1 MKLPGLG
8 SAFDFPFMST
18 LPPPIT
24 LPSPAGVQRPFIKSL
39 LAMLGIAC
47 VMMLVGLDQTVVGT
61 ALPTII
67 AELHGFDLYAWVAT
81 SYLLTSVITV
91 PVFGRLG
98 DYYGRKP
105 FVVAAIIVFT
115 LASLLCGLAN
125 SMMFLVLARG
135 LQGIGGGMLVGT
147 AFASVPDLFP
157 DPRVRL
163 RWQILIT
170 TSFGLA
176 SAIGPTLGGILTEH
190 YGWRSVF
197 YVNAPVGLL
206 GVYFVFWHMPV
217 IRHLRSEKIQLD
229 WLGALLIALA
239 LGSLQLLVEL
249 LPRDEPGLA
258 LPLLGVGSALAFVAL
273 YYWER
278 RCAYSLLPFEMFSNR
293 AMSALFLLA
302 LLMGT
307 ASFSVMLYVPLMLQ
321 GGFGLSPQAA
331 GLLVTPMMAG
341 IPFASLINGRVISRL
356 KRPLVML
363 YVGFTALALSS
374 LGVISADAGT
384 PHWLFGIYMGLGG
397 MGVGFVM
404 PNLTIF
410 GQLAAP
416 PHHLG
421 IATATMQSLRMM
433 GGMIG
438 TALVGTVVAHV
449 YQSQVTFVLRT
460 ADAMTWVNRLHNP
473 QILLDQDS
481 QQQVMSQI
489 AAQGHNPTALFEGI
503 HAVLV
508 HAIHVSQYIGL
519 GVALLG
525 LLLVRRVPP
534 LKLKRQQNAEP
545 ARSAHD
551 PGIEQ
556 AAHSD
561 AQG

>member
-1 MKLPGLG
+1 M
-8 SAFDFPFMST
+8 
-18 LPPPIT
+18 
-24 LPSPAGVQRPFIKSL
+24 QSL
-39 LAMLGIAC
+39 MAMLGIAC

-115 LASLLCGLAN
+115 LASILCGLAN
-125 SMMFLVLARG
+125 SMEFLVLARA

-170 TSFGLA
+170 AAFGLA
-176 SAIGPTLGGILTEH
+176 NAIGPTLGGILTEH

-197 YVNAPVGLL
+197 YVNGPVGLL
-206 GVYFVFWHMPV
+206 GIYFVVWHMPR
-217 IRHLRSEKIQLD
+217 IRHHKDTKIQLD
-229 WLGALLIALA
+229 WLGAVLIALA

-249 LPRDEPGLA
+249 LPRDEPGPM
-258 LPLLGVGSALAFVAL
+258 LPLLGVGSVLAFAAL
-273 YYWER
+273 FYWER
-278 RCAYSLLPFEMFSNR
+278 RCPYSLLPFEMFRNR
-293 AMSALFLLA
+293 TNSVLFVLA
-302 LLMGT
+302 LLLGI
-307 ASFSVMLYVPLMLQ
+307 ASFSVMFYVPLMLQ
-321 GGFGLSPQAA
+321 GGFGMSPQAA
-331 GLLVTPMMAG
+331 GLLITPMMLG
-341 IPFASLINGRVISRL
+341 IPFASLINGRILPLL
-356 KRPLVML
+356 KRPTTML
-363 YVGFTALALSS
+363 YVGFASLALSS
-374 LGVISADAGT
+374 LGVISTHADT
-384 PHWLFGIYMGLGG
+384 PHWLFGIYMALSG

-410 GQLAAP
+410 GQLTAP
-416 PHHLG
+416 SHHLG
-421 IATATMQSLRMM
+421 IATATTQSMRMM

-449 YQSQVTFVLRT
+449 YQSQVAFVLKT
-460 ADAMTWVNRLHNP
+460 ADAMKWLERLHNP
-473 QILLDQDS
+473 QVLLDLEGQR
-481 QQQVMSQI
+481 QVMEQI
-489 AAQGHNPTALFEGI
+489 AAQGRNPTALFDGI
-503 HAVLV
+503 HTVLV
-508 HAIHVSQYIGL
+508 GAIHTSQYIGL

-534 LKLKRQQNAEP
+534 LQLKQRREQKPAE
-545 ARSAHD
+545 SA
-551 PGIEQ
+551 
-556 AAHSD
+556 A
-561 AQG
+561 

>member
-1 MKLPGLG
+1 MPTTPTHTE
-8 SAFDFPFMST
+8 AP
-18 LPPPIT
+18 
-24 LPSPAGVQRPFIKSL
+24 RPFVKSL
-39 LAMLGIAC
+39 LAMLGISC

-61 ALPTII
+61 ALPTIV

-91 PVFGRLG
+91 PIFGRLG

-115 LASLLCGLAN
+115 LASVLCGLST
-125 SMMFLVLARG
+125 SMMFLVLARA

-170 TSFGLA
+170 SSFGLA

-206 GVYFVFWHMPV
+206 GVYFVFWHMPT
-217 IRHLRSEKIQLD
+217 IRHHKDAKIQLD

-249 LPRDEPGLA
+249 LPRNESDSMLS
-258 LPLLGVGSALAFVAL
+258 LLGAGSALAFAAL

-278 RCAYSLLPFEMFSNR
+278 RCTYSLLPFEMFRNR
-293 AMSALFLLA
+293 TISVLFLLA
-302 LLMGT
+302 FLMGT
-307 ASFSVMLYVPLMLQ
+307 ASFSVMFYVPLMLQ
-321 GGFGLSPQAA
+321 GGIGMSPQAA
-331 GLLVTPMMAG
+331 GLLVTPMMVG
-341 IPFASLINGRVISRL
+341 IPIASLINGRIISRL
-356 KRPLVML
+356 ERPLIML
-363 YVGFTALALSS
+363 YVGFAALALSS
-374 LGVISADAGT
+374 LGVIFTQADT
-384 PHWLFGIYMGLGG
+384 PHWLFGIYMALSG
-397 MGVGFVM
+397 MGVGFIM

-421 IATATMQSLRMM
+421 IATATTQSMRMV
-433 GGMIG
+433 GGMVG
-438 TALVGTVVAHV
+438 TALVGTVVAHA

-460 ADAMTWVNRLHNP
+460 ADAMTWLDRLRNP
-473 QILLDQDS
+473 QVLLDQEG
-481 QQQVMSQI
+481 QRQVMAQI
-489 AAQGHNPTALFEGI
+489 TAKGHNATALFDGI
-503 HAVLV
+503 HSVLV
-508 HAIHVSQYIGL
+508 NAIHTSQYIGL

-534 LKLKRQQNAEP
+534 LKLKRREHEP
-545 ARSAHD
+545 AESA
-551 PGIEQ
+551 
-556 AAHSD
+556 A
-561 AQG
+561 

>member
-1 MKLPGLG
+1 LDKRQ
-8 SAFDFPFMST
+8 SEFFM
-18 LPPPIT
+18 PI
-24 LPSPAGVQRPFIKSL
+24 SPATAAAQRPFTQSL
-39 LAMLGIAC
+39 LAMVGIAF
-47 VMMLVGLDQTVVGT
+47 VVMLVGLDQTVVAT

-81 SYLLTSVITV
+81 SYLLASVITV

-105 FVVAAIIVFT
+105 FVVAAIVVFT
-115 LASLLCGLAN
+115 LASLLCGLAT
-125 SMMFLVLARG
+125 SMVQLVLARA
-135 LQGIGGGMLVGT
+135 LQGVGGGMLVGT

-163 RWQILIT
+163 RWQVLIT
-170 TSFGLA
+170 SAFGLA
-176 SAIGPTLGGILTEH
+176 SAIGPSLGGILTEH

-197 YVNAPVGLL
+197 YVNGPVGLL
-206 GVYFVFWHMPV
+206 GIYFVVWHMPF
-217 IRHLRSEKIQLD
+217 IRHYKDTKIQLD

-249 LPRDEPGLA
+249 LPKNEPGPL
-258 LPLLGVGSALAFVAL
+258 LPLLGVGSALAFAAL
-273 YYWER
+273 FYWER
-278 RCAYSLLPFEMFSNR
+278 RCTYSLLPFEMFRNR
-293 AMSALFLLA
+293 TISLLFLLA

-341 IPFASLINGRVISRL
+341 IPLGSLINGRILPRL
-356 KRPLVML
+356 ERPSTML
-363 YVGFTALALSS
+363 TVGFALLALSS
-374 LGVISADAGT
+374 VGVISTHADT
-384 PHWLFGIYMGLGG
+384 PHWLFGVYMGLGG

-416 PHHLG
+416 PHQLG
-421 IATATMQSLRMM
+421 IATATTQSMRMM

-438 TALVGTVVAHV
+438 TALVGTVVAHA
-449 YQSQVTFVLRT
+449 YLSLVTDTLG
-460 ADAMTWVNRLHNP
+460 AAGALDWLDGLHNP
-473 QILLDQDS
+473 QVLLDMDRQR
-481 QQQVMSQI
+481 QAMAQI
-489 AAQGHNPTALFEGI
+489 AAQGHDATALFDGI
-503 HAVLV
+503 HAALV
-508 HAIHVSQYIGL
+508 RAIHISQYIGL

-534 LKLKRQQNAEP
+534 LKLKRREQNTAP
-545 ARSAHD
+545 NGPST
-551 PGIEQ
+551 
-556 AAHSD
+556 
-561 AQG
+561 

>member
-1 MKLPGLG
+1 
-8 SAFDFPFMST
+8 MS
-18 LPPPIT
+18 PQ
-24 LPSPAGVQRPFIKSL
+24 PSISNAQRPFIKSL

-81 SYLLTSVITV
+81 SYLLASVITV

-105 FVVAAIIVFT
+105 FVVAAIVVFT
-115 LASLLCGLAN
+115 LASILCGLSN
-125 SMMFLVLARG
+125 SMMFLVLARA

-157 DPRVRL
+157 DPRERL
-163 RWQILIT
+163 RWQIVIT
-170 TSFGLA
+170 TAFGLA
-176 SAIGPTLGGILTEH
+176 NAIGPTLGGILTEH

-197 YVNAPVGLL
+197 FVNGPVGLL
-206 GVYFVFWHMPV
+206 GVYFVVWHMPK
-217 IRHLRSEKIQLD
+217 IRHHKDTKIQLD

-249 LPRDEPGLA
+249 LPKDEPGAL
-258 LPLLGVGSALAFVAL
+258 LPLLGAGSALAFAAL
-273 YYWER
+273 YFWER
-278 RCAYSLLPFEMFSNR
+278 HCTYSLLPFDMFRNR
-293 AMSALFLLA
+293 TISILFLLA

-307 ASFSVMLYVPLMLQ
+307 ASFSVMFYVPLMLQ
-321 GGFGLSPQAA
+321 GGFGMSPQAA

-341 IPFASLINGRVISRL
+341 IPIASTINGRIIPRL

-374 LGVISADAGT
+374 LGVISTHADT
-384 PHWLFGIYMGLGG
+384 PHWMFGIYMALSG
-397 MGVGFVM
+397 MGVGFIM

-421 IATATMQSLRMM
+421 IATATTQSMRMM

-438 TALVGTVVAHV
+438 TALVGTMVAHA
-449 YQSQVTFVLRT
+449 YQSQVTFVLKA
-460 ADAMTWVNRLHNP
+460 ADAMKWLDRLHNP
-473 QILLDQDS
+473 QVLLDQEG
-481 QQQVMSQI
+481 QRQVMEQI
-489 AAQGHNPTALFEGI
+489 AAQGHNPTALFDGI
-503 HAVLV
+503 HTVLV
-508 HAIHVSQYIGL
+508 GAIHTSQYIGL

-534 LKLKRQQNAEP
+534 LQLKRREQKP
-545 ARSAHD
+545 AQSA
-551 PGIEQ
+551 
-556 AAHSD
+556 A
-561 AQG
+561 

>member
-1 MKLPGLG
+1 MSAIPLP
-8 SAFDFPFMST
+8 ADAP
-18 LPPPIT
+18 
-24 LPSPAGVQRPFIKSL
+24 RPFAKSL
-39 LAMLGIAC
+39 LAMLGICC

-98 DYYGRKP
+98 DYYGRKS

-115 LASLLCGLAN
+115 LASVLCGLST
-125 SMMFLVLARG
+125 SMTFLVLARA
-135 LQGIGGGMLVGT
+135 LQGVGGGMLVGT

-163 RWQILIT
+163 RWQIMIT
-170 TSFGLA
+170 SAFGLA
-176 SAIGPTLGGILTEH
+176 SAIGPTLGGVLTEQ

-206 GVYFVFWHMPV
+206 GVYFVAWHMPT
-217 IRHLRSEKIQLD
+217 IRHHKDAKIQLD

-249 LPRDEPGLA
+249 LPGHKSSA
-258 LPLLGVGSALAFVAL
+258 MLPWLGAGSALAFAAL
-273 YYWER
+273 FFWER
-278 RCAYSLLPFEMFSNR
+278 RCTYSLLPFEMFRNR
-293 AMSALFLLA
+293 TISVLFLLA
-302 LLMGT
+302 FLMGT
-307 ASFSVMLYVPLMLQ
+307 ASFSVMFYVPLMLQ
-321 GGFGLSPQAA
+321 GGFGMSPQDA
-331 GLLVTPMMAG
+331 GLLVTPMMVG
-341 IPFASLINGRVISRL
+341 IPVASLINGRVIPRL
-356 KRPLVML
+356 KRPLIML
-363 YVGFTALALSS
+363 YIGFAALALSS
-374 LGVISADAGT
+374 LGVIVTQADT
-384 PHWLFGIYMGLGG
+384 PHWLFGVYMALSG

-421 IATATMQSLRMM
+421 IATATTQSLRMV

-438 TALVGTVVAHV
+438 TALVGTVVGHA
-449 YQSQVTFVLRT
+449 YQSQMTFVLKT
-460 ADAMTWVNRLHNP
+460 MAATDWLDRLRNP
-473 QILLDQDS
+473 QVLLDQEG
-481 QQQVMSQI
+481 QKQVMAQL
-489 AAQGHNPTALFEGI
+489 AAQGHNPQALFEGI

-508 HAIHVSQYIGL
+508 NAIHSSQYVGL
-519 GVALLG
+519 GVSLLG

-534 LKLKRQQNAEP
+534 LKLKQRQHEPAEP
-545 ARSAHD
+545 
-551 PGIEQ
+551 IEPIEP
-556 AAHSD
+556 AA
-561 AQG
+561 